1 MSESTKTT
9 IMSTKG
15 QVILPKAIRD
25 ELKWSEGTRL
35 SVERTDKGVLLR
47 EAASIPRTKPEEVF
61 GMLKYKGKPK
71 TLKEMDE
78 AVLAEARRRHARG
91 RY

>member
-35 SVERTDKGVLLR
+35 SVERTDEGVLLR

>member
-1 MSESTKTT
+1 MSKPTPTT
-9 IMSTKG
+9 TVSTKG

-25 ELKWSEGTRL
+25 ELSWTEGTRL
-35 SVERTDKGVLLR
+35 TVERTEAGVLLKEER
-47 EAASIPRTKPEEVF
+47 SIPRTDPDKVF

-71 TLKEMDE
+71 TLKEMD
-78 AVLAEARRRHARG
+78 AGVLEEARRRHARG

>member
-1 MSESTKTT
+1 MSKGQTT
-9 IMSTKG
+9 TVSTKG

-25 ELKWSEGTRL
+25 RLKWSEGTRL
-35 SVERTDKGVLLR
+35 TVEETVEGILLKEAPVL
-47 EAASIPRTKPEEVF
+47 APTKPEDVF

-71 TLKEMDE
+71 TLKEMDDAIAAE
-78 AVLAEARRRHARG
+78 VLRRHARG

>member
-1 MSESTKTT
+1 MSKGATT
-9 IMSTKG
+9 TVSTKG

-25 ELKWSEGTRL
+25 KRKWGEGTQL
-35 SVERTDKGVLLR
+35 IVEETDAGVLLK
-47 EAASIPRTKPEEVF
+47 EAPVFAPTKPGAAF

-71 TLKEMDE
+71 TIREMD
-78 AVLAEARRRHARG
+78 AAIAAEVRRRHARG